1 MPPPDPKIIRKLQSL
16 ADLLWQ
22 AERVRLAEA
31 QAETEAREQD
41 ARALV
46 DQRGAE
52 RTAAADSADIGAMI
66 AAARFETWADGRA
79 GTLTAARDVA
89 AQAES
94 AARDRAVEEFGR
106 VRALE
111 HVERIAVREQ
121 DRRKR
126 ASQERDGQPEG

>member
-1 MPPPDPKIIRKLQSL
+1 MPAPDPKVIRKLQSL

-31 QAETEAREQD
+31 LAETEARTRD
-41 ARALV
+41 AHALS

-52 RTAAADSADIGAMI
+52 RAIATDCTEIGAMI
-66 AAARFETWADGRA
+66 AAVRYENWADGRA
-79 GTLTAARDVA
+79 DALLAARDVA
-89 AQAES
+89 ISAES
-94 AARDRAVEEFGR
+94 VARDRAIEEFGR

-111 HVERIAVREQ
+111 HIEKIAVREQ
-121 DRRKR
+121 DRRRR

>member
-1 MPPPDPKIIRKLQSL
+1 MPPANPKTIRKLQSL

-22 AERVRLAEA
+22 AERVRLAAA
-31 QAETEAREQD
+31 QAETEARSHD
-41 ARALV
+41 ARALS

-52 RTAAADSADIGAMI
+52 RAAAADNTDIGAMI
-66 AAARFETWADGRA
+66 AASRFDNWAEVRA
-79 GTLTAARDVA
+79 ATLIAARDA
-89 AQAES
+89 AVQAEDI
-94 AARDRAVEEFGR
+94 ARDRAAAEFGR

-111 HVERIAVREQ
+111 HVEKIALREE